1 MDVLNIN
8 QVAELLQCSRR
19 TIERLRLRYY
29 STNGREGL
37 GPWLYLGGVRIERAA
52 VERCA
57 ARSCRKAQR
66 RG

>member
-1 MDVLNIN
+1 MEVLTIT
-8 QVAELLQCSRR
+8 QAAQLLQVSRR

-37 GPWLYLGGVRIERAA
+37 GPWMYLSGVRIERAA

-57 ARSCRKAQR
+57 ARSARKAAR
-66 RG
+66 HE